1 MTDRLS
7 TLRLFA
13 SVIKLR
19 SISAAARSHGIST
32 TTGSRRIQDLEA
44 SLGIALID
52 RTTRK
57 LAPTEAGA
65 RLYARIN
72 DALGS
77 LDTAMREAGENDT
90 TPMGTLRVLA
100 RRSFAMRH
108 VRPMIPSFLTANPQV
123 TVDLELTERVDIA
136 PGDAVDVVIRL
147 GPSSGKSI
155 ISHTLA
161 SAQRILCGSPDYL
174 AAHGMPLTIEALQ
187 DHACLTYR
195 RASEP
200 ATWIFEELTTAGPR
214 EREIEI
220 HGPLRATS
228 GEVLREAA
236 IAGMGLVLLPAWMVA
251 NDVAAGKLVQ
261 CLAKTRAWPAG
272 FNDEI
277 VIAYRRREYIPAK
290 VKAFVEA
297 MRAIDVERAPRP

>member
-13 SVIKLR
+13 SVVKLG
-19 SISAAARSHGIST
+19 SISAAARAHGIST

-44 SLGIALID
+44 ALGIALID

-65 RLYARIN
+65 RFYARIA

-77 LDTAMREAGENDT
+77 LDTALREAGEIDT
-90 TPMGTLRVLA
+90 APTGTLRVLA

-108 VRPMIPSFLTANPQV
+108 VRPMLPSFLKANPRV
-123 TVDLELTERVDIA
+123 TVDLELTERVEIA

-147 GPSSGKSI
+147 GPSPGKSVT
-155 ISHTLA
+155 SHTLA
-161 SAQRILCGSPDYL
+161 SGHRILCASPQYL
-174 AAHGMPLTIEALQ
+174 AAHGAPRTVEDLQ
-187 DHACLTYR
+187 YHACLTYR

-200 ATWIFEELTTAGPR
+200 ATWIFEEQTASGPR
-214 EREIEI
+214 QREIPLQ
-220 HGPLRATS
+220 GPLRATN
-228 GEVLREAA
+228 GEVLRDAA

-251 NDVAAGKLVQ
+251 HDIAAGRLVR
-261 CLAKTRAWPAG
+261 CLAKIRAWPAG

-277 VIAYRRREYIPAK
+277 VIAYRRSEFVPPK
-290 VKAFVEA
+290 VSAFVEA
-297 MRAIDVERAPRP
+297 MRAVDVERAPKA